1 MRWCFLLVT
10 LVAVFVVFDD
20 VLDMEQQGLV
30 LRVFWKP
37 IGSSEVL
44 RYFVRLGLLAKRAY
58 EATEA

>member
-1 MRWCFLLVT
+1 MT

-44 RYFVRLGLLAKRAY
+44 RCFVRLGLLAKRAY